1 MPAARFDGACVL
13 VTGASQGIGLATARA
28 FAQEGAHVAL
38 VARNVQKLEEA
49 AEAVRAARRSE
60 AQVVL
65 PLSADVADEQAV
77 RDAVTRATD
86 ALGRIGVLVNCAGIY
101 VPQAFLDMPPELF
114 RAHVEVDLMGV
125 VNVTRAVAPGMVARG
140 SGAIV
145 NISSMAGFV
154 GVYGYSAYSAAKF
167 GVMGFSEVLRS
178 ELAPHGVRVSVVCP
192 PDVDTPGFA
201 EERAIRPPETAKIA
215 GSAKAAS
222 ADEIARVVLKAA
234 RSRKH
239 LWVPGFGNA
248 LLYRL
253 KGVWPELFFWVFD
266 RQIAAVR
273 KTSQETGS

>member
-1 MPAARFDGACVL
+1 MAAASFDGAAVL
-13 VTGASQGIGLATARA
+13 VTGASQGIGLAAARA
-28 FAQEGAHVAL
+28 FASEGAHVVL
-38 VARNVQKLEEA
+38 VARNAQKLEAA
-49 AEAVRAARRSE
+49 AEAVRAVRKRETQA
-60 AQVVL
+60 VL
-65 PLSADVADEQAV
+65 PLSADVADEAAV
-77 RDAVTRATD
+77 QGAVARAVE
-86 ALGRIGVLVNCAGIY
+86 ALGCIDVLVNCAGIY

-114 RAHVEVDLMGV
+114 RAHVEIDLMGV
-125 VNVTRAVAPGMVARG
+125 ANVTRAVAPGMVARG
-140 SGAIV
+140 NGAIV

-215 GSAKAAS
+215 GSARAAS
-222 ADEIARVVLKAA
+222 AEEIARVVLKAA

-239 LWVPGFGNA
+239 LWVAGFGNA

-266 RQIAAVR
+266 RQIASVR
-273 KTSQETGS
+273 KANRETGS

>member
-1 MPAARFDGACVL
+1 MGARRYAGSVAL
-13 VTGASQGIGLATARA
+13 VTGASSGIGLAAARA
-28 FAQEGAHVAL
+28 FASEGADVVL
-38 VARNVQKLEEA
+38 LARNLERLER
-49 AEAVRAARRSE
+49 AESEVRSACSSE
-60 AQVVL
+60 SQRVL
-65 PLSADVADEQAV
+65 AIACDVADEARVRAAVGQAIE
-77 RDAVTRATD
+77 T
-86 ALGRIGVLVNCAGIY
+86 LGRIDVLVNCAGIY
-101 VPQAFLDMPPELF
+101 VPKAFLDMPAEMF
-114 RAHVEVDLMGV
+114 RDHVEVDLMGV
-125 VNVTRAVAPGMVARG
+125 AHVTRAVAPGMVARG

-201 EERAIRPPETAKIA
+201 AERAIRPPETARIA

-222 ADEIARVVLKAA
+222 AEEIARVVLRAA
-234 RSRKH
+234 SGRRH
-239 LWVPGFGNA
+239 VWVPGVGNA

-273 KTSQETGS
+273 KAR

>member
-1 MPAARFDGACVL
+1 VRAARFDGAAVL
-13 VTGASQGIGLATARA
+13 ITGASQGIGLATARA
-28 FAQEGAHVAL
+28 FAAEGARVAL
-38 VARNVQKLEEA
+38 VARNAERLA
-49 AEAVRAARRSE
+49 AAVDVVRAARRSE
-60 AQVVL
+60 SQDVL
-65 PLSADVADEQAV
+65 ALQADVADERAV
-77 RDAVTRATD
+77 AERVAEALDAF
-86 ALGRIGVLVNCAGIY
+86 GRIDVLVNCAGIY
-101 VPQAFLDMPPELF
+101 VPKAFVDMPPELF

-125 VNVTRAVAPGMVARG
+125 ANVTRAVAPSMMARG
-140 SGAIV
+140 SGSIV

-178 ELAPHGVRVSVVCP
+178 ELKPHGVRVSVVCP

-234 RSRKH
+234 RSSKH
-239 LWVPGFGNA
+239 LWVPGLGNA

-266 RQIAAVR
+266 RQIASVR
-273 KTSQETGS
+273 KSR